1 MTVGVK
7 ICGLNSM
14 QAAEA
19 ALAAKAD
26 FGGLVFF
33 PKSPRHVSLEA
44 ARTLA
49 ALLRGK
55 ARVVALLVDP
65 NDEEVAAVA
74 SAIAPDLIQL
84 HGKET
89 PARVASVASLTQRP
103 VIKAL
108 PVAEAED
115 LLAARAY
122 EDVADY
128 LLFDAKANAFA
139 TRPGGLG
146 TAFDWQLLSGTS
158 FKRPWGV
165 AGGLSPENVA
175 RAIRIAS
182 PCFVDASSGVE
193 DAPGQKSA
201 EKIAAFVSAARGAPY
216 TETRVGAA

>member
-55 ARVVALLVDP
+55 GRVVALLVDP

-74 SAIAPDLIQL
+74 SAIAADLIQL
-84 HGKET
+84 HGRR
-89 PARVASVASLTQRP
+89 ARKRSPLPSAPPEVLRIRKRRSARHERGKTQFAPHRP
-103 VIKAL
+103 
-108 PVAEAED
+108 
-115 LLAARAY
+115 R
-122 EDVADY
+122 
-128 LLFDAKANAFA
+128 
-139 TRPGGLG
+139 
-146 TAFDWQLLSGTS
+146 
-158 FKRPWGV
+158 
-165 AGGLSPENVA
+165 
-175 RAIRIAS
+175 
-182 PCFVDASSGVE
+182 
-193 DAPGQKSA
+193 
-201 EKIAAFVSAARGAPY
+201 
-216 TETRVGAA
+216 